1 MKSVSI
7 AAGLFLAAFSA
18 VAAEATCPELTAL
31 QRFAG
36 YLSWMGLF
44 QVIGVVTLT
53 AGVMYVFRGVLAAIW
68 DGLWAVIRDIADV
81 LAHAFSLGLVVAG
94 AWVPEEYRLWPVLSG
109 CLLFAG
115 SVFFTIW
122 LRKLKGDNPAP
133 VYGLLTF
140 VWGCIAIYYGMPEV
154 GFIAVA
160 ALMGLLGYSIVVTPF
175 CYGFGFRDEPTMV
188 RTTSAALVILVFYAL
203 AQLFP
208 SAVPAIS
215 AVFATGAFWLGSL
228 VAFTGLLIISNKLY
242 FQDKHD
248 PTYVWMQA
256 ATLVVYLG
264 GTAYGM
270 IFGINALA
278 GMAGIFLV
286 LYAAAKLVEVETNGH
301 IAFGF
306 KLMAIG
312 GIFAGAWWY
321 ATAHQEAVMKYLT
334 TTLPA

>member
-1 MKSVSI
+1 MKSISI
-7 AAGLFLAAFSA
+7 AAGLFLVAFSV
-18 VAAEATCPELTAL
+18 VAAEVACPELTAP
-31 QRFAG
+31 QRVAG
-36 YLSWMGLF
+36 YLSWMGFF
-44 QVIGVVTLT
+44 QVIGVTTLT
-53 AGVMYVFRGVLAAIW
+53 AGVMYVFRGVLTVIW
-68 DGLWAVIRDIADV
+68 GRLWAVIRDIADV
-81 LAHAFSLGLVVAG
+81 LAHVFSLGLVVVG
-94 AWVPEEYRLWPVLSG
+94 AWVPEEYRLWPVLGG

-115 SVFFTIW
+115 SVFLTIW
-122 LRKLKGDNPAP
+122 LRKLKGDSPAGI
-133 VYGLLTF
+133 YGLLTF
-140 VWGCIAIYYGMPEV
+140 VWGCVALYYGMPEV

-188 RTTSAALVILVFYAL
+188 RTTSAALVILVFYSV

-208 SAVPAIS
+208 STVPALP

-228 VAFTGLLIISNKLY
+228 VAFTGLLIVSNKLY
-242 FQDKHD
+242 FQEKKDS
-248 PTYVWMQA
+248 TYMWMQVV
-256 ATLVVYLG
+256 TLLVYLS

-278 GMAGIFLV
+278 GMAGTFLV

-301 IAFGF
+301 ITFGF

-321 ATAHQEAVMKYLT
+321 ATAHQEVVMKYLT
-334 TTLPA
+334 TTLPV